1 VFSSETGEF
10 IRDLQGHKDG
20 VWALHLVTK
29 GGKLVSPASRSI
41 SPNRL
46 RHRSPMASGADV
58 NMTSSYSNCRSS
70 SPVEGWDD
78 ACASNGANLS
88 LGGARQSDVSNA
100 SYGWGNAHAIA
111 ITGSCD
117 RDVRVWNVQTGECL
131 FVLKGHTSTVRCVKA
146 LDGRP
151 VAVSASR
158 NGQLRVWD
166 VEKGYCL
173 RLLQGHEA
181 SVRALDVVGNV
192 AVSGSYDY
200 TARLWNV
207 DTGEC
212 IRVLR
217 GHHHQIY
224 SVAFDGKFI
233 ATGSLD
239 STVRLWDFDSGK
251 CLALL
256 QGHTSLVGNLQILDG
271 DLVTAGS
278 DGRVM
283 IFHLKDF
290 QTALRVCAHDN
301 SVTTMQVDNS
311 YLITGG
317 NDGCV
322 KLFER
327 ETGTLVRELTK
338 KCDGVWK
345 VVMRKDK
352 CVIMCK
358 RDGKTVIEVLSFA
371 PTPDQL

>member
-1 VFSSETGEF
+1 MECSDRVSGRDDGIVSFSLMYDSV
-10 IRDLQGHKDG
+10 RSYC
-20 VWALHLVTK
+20 LH
-29 GGKLVSPASRSI
+29 
-41 SPNRL
+41 
-46 RHRSPMASGADV
+46 
-58 NMTSSYSNCRSS
+58 
-70 SPVEGWDD
+70 
-78 ACASNGANLS
+78 
-88 LGGARQSDVSNA
+88 
-100 SYGWGNAHAIA
+100 
-111 ITGSCD
+111 
-117 RDVRVWNVQTGECL
+117 
-131 FVLKGHTSTVRCVKA
+131 VLKGHTSTIRCVKA

-151 VAVSASR
+151 IAVSASR

-166 VEKGYCL
+166 IEKGYCL
-173 RLLQGHEA
+173 RVLEGHEA

-200 TARLWNV
+200 TARVRVQVRLLRLIHFDLSLQLWNV

-283 IFHLKDF
+283 IFNLEDF
-290 QTALRVCAHDN
+290 QTVLRVCAHDN

-345 VVMRKDK
+345 VVMRKDN

>member
-1 VFSSETGEF
+1 MECSDRVSGRDDGIVSFSLMYDSV
-10 IRDLQGHKDG
+10 RSYC
-20 VWALHLVTK
+20 LH
-29 GGKLVSPASRSI
+29 
-41 SPNRL
+41 
-46 RHRSPMASGADV
+46 
-58 NMTSSYSNCRSS
+58 
-70 SPVEGWDD
+70 
-78 ACASNGANLS
+78 
-88 LGGARQSDVSNA
+88 
-100 SYGWGNAHAIA
+100 
-111 ITGSCD
+111 
-117 RDVRVWNVQTGECL
+117 
-131 FVLKGHTSTVRCVKA
+131 VLKGHTSTIRCVKA

-151 VAVSASR
+151 IAVSASR

-166 VEKGYCL
+166 IEKGYCL
-173 RLLQGHEA
+173 RVLEGHEA

-200 TARLWNV
+200 TARVRVQVRLLRLIHFDLSLQLWNV

-256 QGHTSLVGNLQILDG
+256 H
-271 DLVTAGS
+271 
-278 DGRVM
+278 
-283 IFHLKDF
+283 
-290 QTALRVCAHDN
+290 
-301 SVTTMQVDNS
+301 S